1 MPKTQNQSDKWNAL
15 DQAIGPVP
23 SSFSHQLRQTLTKL
37 PDKKPRPRRVPRA
50 VILAAAL
57 TLLLLCGAAC
67 AAIFQGQ
74 DWYYSNRFT
83 AYQQYEPEKYQAII
97 EHLVTTPPQETSAA
111 GSVSVTVQDVSWAP
125 EQQALTVSLAAQAA
139 DAAQFELHPLWNL
152 DADGA
157 YSDDPDDPE
166 AHSQHYLWTQDG
178 FGPVRDMMRDGSKT
192 LLLFECNQVLMDGK
206 LQVPGDASMDAFLG
220 EDGQVITVL
229 EASLEWLDEAT
240 DEWYR
245 SEIDKNPALA
255 NHYQSLLEKRQRARD
270 IVAASNSELTLT
282 LPYTVFTYMDEDDE
296 AMHASAQQGSISFT
310 LRIP

>member
-1 MPKTQNQSDKWNAL
+1 MPKTQNQSEKWNAL

-37 PDKKPRPRRVPRA
+37 PDKKPRSRLVPRA

-57 TLLLLCGAAC
+57 ALLLCGAAC
-67 AAIFQGQ
+67 AAILQGQ

-83 AYQQYEPEKYQAII
+83 AYQQYEPEKYQAIM
-97 EHLVTTPPQETSAA
+97 EHLVTAPPQETSAA
-111 GSVSVTVQDVSWAP
+111 GSVSVVVQDVSWAQ
-125 EQQALTVSLAAQAA
+125 EQQVLTVSLAAQTA
-139 DAAQFELHPLWNL
+139 DAAQFEVHPLWNL

-178 FGPVRDMMRDGSKT
+178 FGPVRKMMRDGSKT
-192 LLLFECNQVLMDGK
+192 LLLFECDQILMDGE
-206 LQVPGDASMDAFLG
+206 LRIPGEASMDTFLG

-229 EASLEWLDEAT
+229 EASLDRLDEAN

-245 SEIDKNPALA
+245 SEISKNPALA
-255 NHYQSLLEKRQRARD
+255 SHYQSLLEKRQSARD
-270 IVAASNSELTLT
+270 IVAASNGELTLT
-282 LPYTVFTYMDEDDE
+282 LPYTVYTYMDEDDE
-296 AMHASAQQGSISFT
+296 AMRASAQQGSISFT
-310 LRIP
+310 LHIP